1 MHISCG
7 KRQQLCCLASCK
19 RSRDAPRCALALA
32 SQYRSRVQT
41 PSGCNHRS
49 MPCCGTQVHK
59 RDSQVSE
66 RLSSYQRKDKGMMHA
81 VCGLVD
87 AHARTRIRSIDPVKY
102 AYGTA
107 MICALQIGCAAA
119 PDKVKSLHTVS
130 RSMFSHYT
138 DNDQNLRILMLHVHF
153 RCAVT

>member
-1 MHISCG
+1 
-7 KRQQLCCLASCK
+7 
-19 RSRDAPRCALALA
+19 
-32 SQYRSRVQT
+32 
-41 PSGCNHRS
+41 